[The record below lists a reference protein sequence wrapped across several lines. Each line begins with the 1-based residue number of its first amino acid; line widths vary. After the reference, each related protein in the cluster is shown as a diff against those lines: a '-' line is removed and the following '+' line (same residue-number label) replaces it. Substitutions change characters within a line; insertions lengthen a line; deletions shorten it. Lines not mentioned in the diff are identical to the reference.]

1 MSRPRKP
8 ARLWYDGKA
17 ATWCILDAG
26 RKSRL
31 GLGKEQRSEAEKRLE
46 DHLLAKRTDDRPS
59 KGRRADK
66 ISCAEVLDRYAAKA
80 DVKRPVELAQRLSL
94 LLDFFGE
101 MTLEDV
107 DEDSCEEFVEIVGS
121 ASYGRRCLEDFRA
134 ATNAYARA
142 GYLRD
147 QVRFTLPEKPRGRVD
162 WLTWEEAV
170 ALCRTAWRYRESQVR
185 ETRDGRR
192 RVETTKRPNKHIV
205 KFIAAGIGTCSRSAR
220 IHQASYLAEPG
231 RPFVD
236 LVAGFYHRAAP
247 GEKVAANKQAPPI
260 PIGSRLLK
268 SMNRW
273 HAGGDK
279 YLVEF
284 AGRPADCRRAFE
296 ATVRRA
302 RKAYPDLFKRDDGSP
317 KKIVRHTLR
326 HTGITWLAIAGV
338 DPYEICKFAGITME
352 TFDRVYSHHH
362 PAYMK
367 GVMKAQEKAA
377 A

>member
-8 ARLWYDGKA
+8 ARLWYDEKA
-17 ATWCILDAG
+17 ATWCVLDAG
-26 RKSRL
+26 SKCRL
-31 GLGKEQRSEAEKRLE
+31 GLGKEQRAEAEKRLE

-80 DVKRPVELAQRLSL
+80 EVKRPVELAQRLSL
-94 LLDFFGE
+94 LLDYFGE
-101 MTLEDV
+101 MTLDDV
-107 DEDSCEEFVEIVGS
+107 DEDSCDEFVEVVGS

-147 QVRFTLPEKPRGRVD
+147 QVKFTLPEKPSGRVD

-185 ETRDGRR
+185 ETRTGRR

-220 IHQASYLAEPG
+220 IHQASYVAEPG

-236 LVAGFYHRAAP
+236 LDNGIYYRAAP
-247 GEKVAANKQAPPI
+247 DEKVAANKQAPPI

-268 SMNRW
+268 SMKRW
-273 HAGGDK
+273 HAAGDK

-296 ATVRRA
+296 ATVKRA

-317 KKIVRHTLR
+317 KKIVRHILR

-338 DPYEICKFAGITME
+338 DPYEICKFAGLTME
-352 TFDRVYSHHH
+352 TFERVYSHHH
-362 PAYMK
+362 PAYMQ
-367 GVMKAQEKAA
+367 GVMKAQAKKAA
-377 A
+377 